1 MLLYILLHP
10 AGVTY
15 HQDNAITPHKLNLH
29 YQTLLKNEQHLALE
43 WAYNVSGS
51 DNNCMANR
59 AFRIEFF
66 DYHGIFHGI
75 RIRPTLEY
83 QANHGLIIVRNASNL
98 YVKISAVAN
107 NILCAKM
114 DYFTSLSYNSKF

>member
-1 MLLYILLHP
+1 M
-10 AGVTY
+10 
-15 HQDNAITPHKLNLH
+15 NLH
-29 YQTLLKNEQHLALE
+29 YQTLLKNEQYLALE

-66 DYHGIFHGI
+66 DYHDIFHGLSM
-75 RIRPTLEY
+75 RPTLEY
-83 QANHGLIIVRNASNL
+83 QANYGLINYGSNASNL

-107 NILCAKM
+107 NIVCAKM